1 MPTMTAMAEPLIVSI
16 RGRAPQLHPESWVAP
31 NASLIGQVRLA
42 ARASVWYSA
51 TLRAEAEPID
61 IGAGTNIQDGVTIH
75 VDAEYPVSIG
85 AGVSV
90 GHNAVLHGCTVE
102 DGALIGMG
110 AIVLN
115 GAVIGADC
123 LVAAGAL
130 VPQGVIVPPRSLVT
144 GVPGRVRRELSEAE
158 LANNRHNAAIYE
170 RLVDLHRDA
179 TSPA

>member
-1 MPTMTAMAEPLIVSI
+1 MLGMAEPGGGPLIVSI
-16 RGRAPQLHPESWVAP
+16 RSRSPELAPDAWVAP

-42 ARASVWYSA
+42 ARSSVWYSA

-61 IGAGTNIQDGVTIH
+61 IGAGTNIQDGAVIH
-75 VDAEYPVSIG
+75 VDPEFPVRVG

-90 GHNAVLHGCTVE
+90 GHNAVLHGCTIE

-115 GAVIGADC
+115 GAVVGAGA

-130 VPQGVIVPPRSLVT
+130 IPQGAVIPPRSLVA
-144 GVPGRVRRELSEAE
+144 GVPGRVRRELSDAE
-158 LANNRHNAAIYE
+158 LANNRDNAAVYE
-170 RLVDLHRDA
+170 RLVDLHREA
-179 TSPA
+179 T

>member
-1 MPTMTAMAEPLIVSI
+1 MVSI
-16 RGRAPQLHPESWVAP
+16 RGSSPIVDPDAWAAP

-42 ARASVWYSA
+42 ARSSVWYSA

-61 IGAGTNIQDGVTIH
+61 IGAGTNIQDGAVIH
-75 VDAEYPVSIG
+75 VDPEFPVRVG

-115 GAVIGADC
+115 GAVVGAGS

-130 VPQGVIVPPRSLVT
+130 IPQGVVIPPRSLVA
-144 GVPGRVRRELSEAE
+144 GVPGRVRRELSDAE
-158 LANNRHNAAIYE
+158 LANNRNNAAVYE
-170 RLVDLHRDA
+170 RLVDLHREA
-179 TSPA
+179 T